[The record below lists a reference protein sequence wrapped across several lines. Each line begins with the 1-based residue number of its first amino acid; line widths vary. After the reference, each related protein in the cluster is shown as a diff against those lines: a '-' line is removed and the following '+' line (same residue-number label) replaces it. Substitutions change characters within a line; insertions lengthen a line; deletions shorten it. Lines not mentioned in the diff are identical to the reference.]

1 MPVIRAT
8 VFSKVLTRR
17 LLTMNITLKD
27 GNVIEA
33 EVGVTAQEIA
43 RRISEGLARAALI
56 AKVDGELVDLTYKLE
71 HDCTL

>member
-1 MPVIRAT
+1 
-8 VFSKVLTRR
+8 
-17 LLTMNITLKD
+17 MNITLKD

-71 HDCTL
+71 HDFTL